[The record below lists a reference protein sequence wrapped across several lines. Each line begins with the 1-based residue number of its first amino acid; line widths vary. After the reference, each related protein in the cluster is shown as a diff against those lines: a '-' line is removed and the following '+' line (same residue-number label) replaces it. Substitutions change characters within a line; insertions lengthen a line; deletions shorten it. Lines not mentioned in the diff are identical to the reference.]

1 MDNGY
6 MKDNGY
12 WPAIRDSQLW
22 KLKQS
27 SICKSYFL
35 RLVVHK
41 SAHHYFDGKSK
52 EFRESGL
59 LRVHF
64 HLVSRGILVCVC
76 LGVAWA
82 SVYREIAVC
91 LPGNYILAFLCM
103 GSPQTRSSNPSALR
117 SSVCGHVSVIIMRL

>member
-1 MDNGY
+1 

-76 LGVAWA
+76 LGG
-82 SVYREIAVC
+82 
-91 LPGNYILAFLCM
+91 LPGLVC
-103 GSPQTRSSNPSALR
+103 TEKLR
-117 SSVCGHVSVIIMRL
+117 FVCQVITFWLSSVWVRPKRAPPTPPLCDLLCVGMSA